1 MEREITQAAT
11 TAEIVDAARAALSQ
25 EIWDYIEGAAETET
39 TARRNRA
46 AFDRLALRPRVLR
59 NVAAVDTT
67 TELAGLPMRIP
78 LLLAPLGST
87 QAFAPDGA
95 LASAQAAERFGI
107 PVMVSS
113 VTEPSFTEVAAR
125 STAAKIA
132 QIYIRGDEHW
142 SDELVDLVVRSG
154 YDAIAVTVD
163 MPYYGRRERQLRGVW
178 RPPSYTG
185 ELEWQARLDWEWMA
199 RMRDRGG
206 LPFVLKG
213 IQTAEDAERAA
224 ELGVEVIYVS
234 NHGGRQ
240 LDHAEAA
247 LETLPEVIE
256 AVAGRSQVVI
266 DGGIAHGTDALK
278 AIALGAD
285 AVGIGRLQ
293 AYALAAGGTDALVR
307 MLEILEE
314 EIRVSMGLLGVT
326 RLDQLDP
333 SYVKRAG

>member
-1 MEREITQAAT
+1 MEREIAQAAT

-39 TARRNRA
+39 TAGRNRA

-67 TELAGLPMRIP
+67 TELPGLPMRIP

-178 RPPSYTG
+178 RPPSYSR
-185 ELEWQARLDWEWMA
+185 E
-199 RMRDRGG
+199 
-206 LPFVLKG
+206 
-213 IQTAEDAERAA
+213 AER
-224 ELGVEVIYVS
+224 
-234 NHGGRQ
+234 
-240 LDHAEAA
+240 
-247 LETLPEVIE
+247 
-256 AVAGRSQVVI
+256 
-266 DGGIAHGTDALK
+266 
-278 AIALGAD
+278 
-285 AVGIGRLQ
+285 Q
-293 AYALAAGGTDALVR
+293 A
-307 MLEILEE
+307 
-314 EIRVSMGLLGVT
+314 
-326 RLDQLDP
+326 
-333 SYVKRAG
+333 